1 MWCIWKARND
11 KLFNKKDNHLR
22 QIHRMAH
29 AINQNLEKVY
39 MMQVLKNMTQGN
51 NPSTRDQEQN
61 EDMMNLK
68 KG

>member
-1 MWCIWKARND
+1 
-11 KLFNKKDNHLR
+11 
-22 QIHRMAH
+22 MAH